1 MTYEI
6 RVLRTAAELE
16 AAAPEW
22 ETRWRAQARP
32 HLEQHPAWV
41 AAKIREPREEPGAA
55 IVTLYGDG
63 VLEAVAP
70 FLLRRWR
77 CPCRIGYR
85 TLVRFPLRLARLS
98 GERLVCG
105 DKPEAFDRLLEALP
119 AEADVVLF
127 ESLERDSLL
136 WRRLH
141 DSPSVRRRYW
151 HYMPYGTVPHHL
163 VRLTGDFEEYLAT
176 LGGRSRRKLRN
187 AVRKLEAH
195 AGESLAMDRITR
207 REQLPDFFR
216 HAETVSRKSWQGT
229 QLGEIVRATE
239 EDLDVYAEHA
249 DRGWLRSYVLRAGD
263 EPIAFVQG
271 FQAAGTYYYNQIGY
285 DPAWA
290 EHDPGKVLLFRL
302 IEDLC
307 AEDRPDRLDFRYG
320 DNLYKQVFGTD
331 CYDEANLYLIRKT
344 PYGALF
350 RAVHGGCARAA
361 AAARRLLQRLQL
373 RERLRR
379 WARSR

>member
-1 MTYEI
+1 MTYET
-6 RVLRTAAELE
+6 RVFTTRAELE

-32 HLEQHPAWV
+32 HLEQHPGWV
-41 AAKIREPREEPGAA
+41 AAKMREPREEPGAA
-55 IVTLYGDG
+55 IVALYGNG
-63 VLEAVAP
+63 ALEGVAP
-70 FLLRRWR
+70 FVLRRWR
-77 CPCRIGYR
+77 CPCRVGYR

-98 GERLVCG
+98 GERLICVET
-105 DKPEAFDRLLEALP
+105 PEVIDRLLEALP
-119 AEADVVLF
+119 TEADVVLF
-127 ESLERDSLL
+127 ESLEKDSPL
-136 WRRLH
+136 WKRLH
-141 DSPSVRRRYW
+141 DSSSVRRRYW
-151 HYMPYGTVPHHL
+151 PYMPYGTVPHHL

-176 LGGRSRRKLRN
+176 LGGRTRRKLRN

-195 AGESLAMDRITR
+195 AGDGLAIDRITR
-207 REQLPDFFR
+207 REQLAEFFR
-216 HAETVSRKSWQGT
+216 HAEAISRKSWQGT
-229 QLGEIVRATE
+229 QLGEVVRASPE
-239 EDLDVYAEHA
+239 MLALDGEHA
-249 DRGWLRSYVLRAGD
+249 DRGWLRCYVLRAGD
-263 EPIAFVQG
+263 EPIAFVRG

-307 AEDRPDRLDFRYG
+307 AEDRPDWLDFRYG

-331 CYDEANLYLIRKT
+331 RYDEANLYLIRKT

-350 RAVHGGCARAA
+350 LAVHGGCARTA
-361 AAARRLLQRLQL
+361 AAARNLLQRLQL
-373 RERLRR
+373 RERVRR